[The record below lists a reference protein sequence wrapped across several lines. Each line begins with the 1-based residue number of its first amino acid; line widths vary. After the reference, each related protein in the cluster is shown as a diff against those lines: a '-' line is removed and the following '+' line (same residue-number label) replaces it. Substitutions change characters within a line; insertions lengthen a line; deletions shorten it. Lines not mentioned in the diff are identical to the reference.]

1 MYQSEVSVKSRVCW
15 IRTKWNIS
23 SNFYDLSIM
32 DLHLHVKLNFVNF
45 YKTTGLIF
53 RKEGFKED

>member
-23 SNFYDLSIM
+23 SNFSDLSIM
-32 DLHLHVKLNFVNF
+32 DLHVKLNFVNS
-45 YKTTGLIF
+45 YKTAGLIF